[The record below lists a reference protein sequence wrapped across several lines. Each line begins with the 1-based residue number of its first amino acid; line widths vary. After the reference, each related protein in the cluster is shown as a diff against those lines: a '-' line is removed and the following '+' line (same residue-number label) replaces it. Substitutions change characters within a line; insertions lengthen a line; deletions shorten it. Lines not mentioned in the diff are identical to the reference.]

1 MGALHLVDFDLVDE
15 SNLNRQHYF
24 REHLG
29 RPKTEALAE
38 QLRRIDPGIE
48 LTLDRVRVDAG
59 NAAALFAAR
68 RIVCEAFDDP
78 RCKADLVNALLT
90 EAPNTG
96 VVAGSGMSGCGTADA
111 LVTRRVGRR
120 LFVCGDG
127 EADVADEALFARGGP
142 VRGAAG
148 ARRRAPRAG
157 TRRKLTEATGRRG
170 RPGRD
175 IHGIRTG
182 YLVAGR
188 PDVHLALH
196 PGVKV
201 QPRPRGGGRARCG
214 AEIVT
219 LAVRRATRGRTEAS
233 SAPFPRA

>member
-1 MGALHLVDFDLVDE
+1 MDALSSRIGEEARARLAAARVGVAGLGGLGSHIAVMLARSGVGALHLVDFDLVDE

-59 NAAALFAAR
+59 NAAALFAGE
-68 RIVCEAFDDP
+68 RIVCEAFDGP

-96 VVAGSGMSGCGTADA
+96 VVAGSGMAGAGPADA

-127 EADVADEALFARGGP
+127 EADVADEALFAPRVALCAAQQALVV
-142 VRGAAG
+142 VR
-148 ARRRAPRAG
+148 
-157 TRRKLTEATGRRG
+157 
-170 RPGRD
+170 
-175 IHGIRTG
+175 
-182 YLVAGR
+182 LVLG
-188 PDVHLALH
+188 LE
-196 PGVKV
+196 GN
-201 QPRPRGGGRARCG
+201 
-214 AEIVT
+214 
-219 LAVRRATRGRTEAS
+219 
-233 SAPFPRA
+233 

>member
-1 MGALHLVDFDLVDE
+1 MDALSSRIGEEARARLAAARVGVAGLGGLGSHIAVMLARSGVGALHLVDFDLVDE

-59 NAAALFAAR
+59 NAAALFAGE

-96 VVAGSGMSGCGTADA
+96 VVAGSGMAGAGPADA
-111 LVTRRVGRR
+111 LGRR

-127 EADVADEALFARGGP
+127 EADVADEALFAPRVALCAAQQALVV
-142 VRGAAG
+142 VR
-148 ARRRAPRAG
+148 
-157 TRRKLTEATGRRG
+157 
-170 RPGRD
+170 
-175 IHGIRTG
+175 
-182 YLVAGR
+182 LVLG
-188 PDVHLALH
+188 LE
-196 PGVKV
+196 GN
-201 QPRPRGGGRARCG
+201 
-214 AEIVT
+214 
-219 LAVRRATRGRTEAS
+219 
-233 SAPFPRA
+233 